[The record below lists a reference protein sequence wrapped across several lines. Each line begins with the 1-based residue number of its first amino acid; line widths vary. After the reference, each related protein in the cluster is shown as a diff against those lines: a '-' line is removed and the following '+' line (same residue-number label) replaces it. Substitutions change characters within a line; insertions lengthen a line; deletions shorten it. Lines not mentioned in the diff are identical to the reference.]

1 MKRINISPT
10 DLSKFFW
17 NKILENS
24 FIKSEIYKKDFFS
37 KIDSLEKLRLES
49 EYNTGSISSTSS
61 WLLYSLVIFF
71 KPKTIIEI
79 GSFIGKSTIS
89 MALGADDYID
99 EHKCEIFCC
108 DMSNDI
114 KLPKL
119 SKTKIT
125 QFNKTKS
132 TDMLKNLDG
141 NMSFDLVHVDGRL
154 ENEDFEILKR
164 NINERTVFVLDDFEG
179 EEKGVVN
186 FINFVQN
193 KMNLKT
199 SYLLA
204 YPIQNETMLK
214 FKLMEKST
222 SAIIIPSANI
232 GFSNQ

>member
-24 FIKSEIYKKDFFS
+24 FIKSKIYKKDFFS

-49 EYNTGSISSTSS
+49 DYNTGSISSTSS
-61 WLLYSLVIFF
+61 WLLFSLVIFF

-114 KLPKL
+114 KLRRAKNN
-119 SKTKIT
+119 
-125 QFNKTKS
+125 Q
-132 TDMLKNLDG
+132 LK
-141 NMSFDLVHVDGRL
+141 V
-154 ENEDFEILKR
+154 FEVKPR
-164 NINERTVFVLDDFEG
+164 
-179 EEKGVVN
+179 
-186 FINFVQN
+186 
-193 KMNLKT
+193 
-199 SYLLA
+199 S
-204 YPIQNETMLK
+204 
-214 FKLMEKST
+214 
-222 SAIIIPSANI
+222 
-232 GFSNQ
+232 